1 MSEFLVIANLKTG
14 LLTQDLVP
22 YLNEINKYDGN
33 NLVICPT
40 SIYVPYFLKQ
50 KYKVGLQNIFYE
62 NSNSNTGEITPK
74 QAHSLGIKY
83 VIVGH
88 SQRRKLNETDMDV
101 NKKIIESL
109 KQGLKVILC
118 VGETKE
124 EHDMMKT
131 SIILKK
137 QLVHALKNV
146 SDLNNVII
154 AYEPIWS
161 IETGKLPNNQDI
173 ISVSSYIKQIVF
185 ELYNYDDI
193 KIIYGGSIDD
203 NNIDMI
209 RKIPN
214 ICGVMIGTS
223 ALNAKTLLTIMDKC
237 R

>member
-1 MSEFLVIANLKTG
+1 MEKLIVGNLKNYMSAN
-14 LLTQDLVP
+14 DIAK
-22 YLNEINKYDGN
+22 YLKQVDELKDV
-33 NLVICPT
+33 VICP
-40 SIYVPYFLKQ
+40 SNIFIPYFLK
-50 KYKVGLQNIFYE
+50 KKFDVGIQNIYLDKTC
-62 NSNSNTGEITPK
+62 TGEITAK
-74 QAHSLGIKY
+74 QAKSLGISY
-83 VIVGH
+83 TIIGH
-88 SQRRKLNETDMDV
+88 SERRINFNET
-101 NKKIIESL
+101 NIEINEKIKEAINNN
-109 KQGLKVILC
+109 LKVILC
-118 VGETKE
+118 IGETLEEKGNNQTLEILEKQIKE
-124 EHDMMKT
+124 CLDN
-131 SIILKK
+131 I
-137 QLVHALKNV
+137 N
-146 SDLNNVII
+146 LNNVII